1 MATWKRMVQLI
12 VVTSQFWIKTV
23 MPSNHNLEP
32 KFGWGHEEALSNQ
45 KEAIAV
51 QIEQLEIDPSWRPN
65 EVVRY
70 IARLIR
76 SL

>member
-1 MATWKRMVQLI
+1 
-12 VVTSQFWIKTV
+12 

-32 KFGWGHEEALSNQ
+32 KFGGGHEEALSNQ

-51 QIEQLEIDPSWRPN
+51 QVEQLEIDPSWRPN
-65 EVVRY
+65 EVIRY

>member
-1 MATWKRMVQLI
+1 
-12 VVTSQFWIKTV
+12 

-32 KFGWGHEEALSNQ
+32 KFGWGHEEVLRNQ

-65 EVVRY
+65 EVIRY